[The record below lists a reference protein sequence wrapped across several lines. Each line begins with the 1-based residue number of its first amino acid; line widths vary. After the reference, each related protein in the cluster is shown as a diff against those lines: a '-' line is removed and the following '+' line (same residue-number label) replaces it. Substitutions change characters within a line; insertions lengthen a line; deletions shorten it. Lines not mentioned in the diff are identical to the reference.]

1 MRTTLAR
8 LLALSAILAIFALG
22 CGSKNWGDTVA
33 TVGGYDITTDE
44 FLEYMGTPPVDFNS
58 AQEEFDKRREI
69 LDTMIVTRL
78 LIQSAYEKGI
88 DKDPE
93 ISRIVEAN
101 KEKFL
106 LDNLY
111 FRNIREKTHATETEI
126 KAFWENLADRLR
138 VCHILVKSEDSANM
152 ILDKLRAGEN
162 FEEVAYTHS
171 ADPSAKKN
179 RGDLGYILWGAFVD
193 EFQDVA
199 FKMQAGE
206 VSPPVKSAYGW
217 HIIKVIDRL
226 PNDSRQPFE
235 TMKSAIKSQL
245 ENRKSYRA
253 AEIFMKEIKAKY
265 PITVDTVSCQY
276 LLKKRETLYPPELL
290 ASLPRNDF
298 DLAQLDRN
306 EKELVLATWDG
317 GQITVQQYLDKI
329 KSSPREIRPDFDNF
343 DSLRTV
349 IFELKKGDLLAIE
362 AIRSGMDNDPRYV
375 KKISLF
381 KEYNM
386 AEVMKSDSMP
396 TPPDPDD
403 ATVRMYYDAHPEEF
417 SSAAKVQ
424 VYEILLSDE
433 PRARQLKK
441 SIKSLAEFKEMAMD
455 LTERPGKR
463 EARGELGYIEKEFFP
478 DLFDEAWRTSIGAI
492 GGPIQ
497 TMGRYSIIYV
507 VDKIEASQKDYL
519 SVKPQIV
526 GRLVSEQKTANLQQW
541 IADRKNAVSI
551 DVDDDA
557 LWATVDK
564 EKYAS
569 AESGKTN

>member
-1 MRTTLAR
+1 
-8 LLALSAILAIFALG
+8 
-22 CGSKNWGDTVA
+22 
-33 TVGGYDITTDE
+33 
-44 FLEYMGTPPVDFNS
+44 
-58 AQEEFDKRREI
+58 
-69 LDTMIVTRL
+69 
-78 LIQSAYEKGI
+78 
-88 DKDPE
+88 
-93 ISRIVEAN
+93 
-101 KEKFL
+101 
-106 LDNLY
+106 
-111 FRNIREKTHATETEI
+111 
-126 KAFWENLADRLR
+126 
-138 VCHILVKSEDSANM
+138 M

-162 FEEVAYTHS
+162 FEELAFNHS
-171 ADPSAKKN
+171 TDPSAKKN
-179 RGDLGYILWGAFVD
+179 RGDLGYILWGALVD
-193 EFQDVA
+193 EFQDAA
-199 FKMQAGE
+199 FKMQPGE

-235 TMKSAIKSQL
+235 AMKSAITTQIES
-245 ENRKSYRA
+245 RKGYRA
-253 AEIFMKEIKAKY
+253 AETFMKDIKSKY
-265 PITVDTVSCQY
+265 PITVDTASCQY
-276 LLKKRETLYPPELL
+276 LLKKRETLYPSELL

-317 GQITVQQYLDKI
+317 GQITVQQYLDKT
-329 KSSPREIRPDFDNF
+329 KSLPREIRPDFDNF
-343 DSLRTV
+343 DSLRTI
-349 IFELKKGDLLAIE
+349 IFELKKGDLLSIE

-375 KKISLF
+375 KKIILF

-403 ATVRMYYDAHPEEF
+403 ATVRMYYDAHPEQF

-433 PRARQLKK
+433 SRARQLKQ
-441 SIKSLAEFKEMAMD
+441 SIKSLAEFKETATD
-455 LTERPGKR
+455 ITERPGKR

-507 VDKIEASQKDYL
+507 VDKIEASLKDYL
-519 SVKPQIV
+519 AVKPQII

-551 DVDDDA
+551 HVDDDA

-564 EKYAS
+564 EKYVS

>member
-22 CGSKNWGDTVA
+22 CGSKNGGDTVA

>member
-8 LLALSAILAIFALG
+8 LFALSAIAGILAFG
-22 CGSKNWGDTVA
+22 CSSNKGGKTIA
-33 TVGGYDITTDE
+33 TVGDYDISTEE
-44 FLEYMGTPPVDFNS
+44 FLEYMGTPPVDFDS
-58 AQEEFDKRREI
+58 AQADFDKRREV
-69 LDTMIVTRL
+69 LDTMIVTRM
-78 LIQSAYEKGI
+78 LIQAAYEKGI
-88 DKDPE
+88 DKDQE
-93 ISRIVEAN
+93 IARVVEAN

-111 FRNIREKTHATETEI
+111 FRNIREKTHASETEVR
-126 KAFWENLADRLR
+126 AFWENLANRLR
-138 VCHILVKSEDSANM
+138 VCHILVKSEDSAKM

-162 FEEVAYTHS
+162 FEELAFNHS
-171 ADPSAKKN
+171 TDPSAKKN
-179 RGDLGYILWGAFVD
+179 RGDLGYILWGALVD
-193 EFQDVA
+193 EFQDAA
-199 FKMQAGE
+199 FKMQPGE

-235 TMKSAIKSQL
+235 AMKSAITTQIES
-245 ENRKSYRA
+245 RKGYRA
-253 AEIFMKEIKAKY
+253 AETFMKDIKSKY
-265 PITVDTVSCQY
+265 PITVDTASCQY
-276 LLKKRETLYPPELL
+276 LLKKRETLYPSELL

-317 GQITVQQYLDKI
+317 GQITVQQYLDKT
-329 KSSPREIRPDFDNF
+329 KSLPREIRPDFDNF
-343 DSLRTV
+343 DSLRTI
-349 IFELKKGDLLAIE
+349 IFELKKGDLLSIE

-375 KKISLF
+375 KKIILF

-403 ATVRMYYDAHPEEF
+403 ATVRMYYDAHPEQF

-433 PRARQLKK
+433 SRARQLKQ
-441 SIKSLAEFKEMAMD
+441 SIKSLAEFKETATD
-455 LTERPGKR
+455 ITERPGKR

-497 TMGRYSIIYV
+497 TLGRYSIIYV
-507 VDKIEASQKDYL
+507 VDKIEASLKDYL
-519 SVKPQIV
+519 AVKPQII

-551 DVDDDA
+551 HVDDDA

-564 EKYAS
+564 EKYVS